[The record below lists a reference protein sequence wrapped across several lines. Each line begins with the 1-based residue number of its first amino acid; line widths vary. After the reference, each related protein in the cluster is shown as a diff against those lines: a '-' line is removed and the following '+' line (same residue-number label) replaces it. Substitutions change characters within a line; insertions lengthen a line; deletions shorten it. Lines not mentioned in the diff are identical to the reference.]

1 MNIIFSTII
10 ALLIVLL
17 FIIFA
22 AWVGKFNAK
31 HNEAFIENTLDRKEA
46 FIDNA
51 IEKVLDKVSTTVTS
65 GIDMAMD
72 SSKIGPWYLVV
83 YTQDSN
89 YPIWISNNTIRSVH
103 PDPEHCK
110 IIIKQF
116 NGEDMVIENVI
127 NYELCSASDLCDY
140 DM

>member
-1 MNIIFSTII
+1 MNIIFSI
-10 ALLIVLL
+10 LLVFFILL
-17 FIIFA
+17 LLNPLSIRLD
-22 AWVGKFNAK
+22 GKEK
-31 HNEAFIENTLDRKEA
+31 VKLVNTV
-46 FIDNA
+46 
-51 IEKVLDKVSTTVTS
+51 IEKVSSL
-65 GIDMAMD
+65 IDSKMALITNQYK
-72 SSKIGPWYLVV
+72 SGPWHLVV

-127 NYELCSASDLCDY
+127 SYELCSGNDLCEY

>member
-1 MNIIFSTII
+1 MNIIFLI
-10 ALLIVLL
+10 LIVFFTVLL
-17 FIIFA
+17 LNILSTWLDGKVKVKFA
-22 AWVGKFNAK
+22 ETV
-31 HNEAFIENTLDRKEA
+31 
-46 FIDNA
+46 
-51 IEKVLDKVSTTVTS
+51 IEKVSSLIDSKMELVT
-65 GIDMAMD
+65 DQYNA
-72 SSKIGPWYLVV
+72 GPWYLVV

-103 PDPEHCK
+103 PDPEHCN

-127 NYELCSASDLCDY
+127 SYELCSGNDLCEY